1 MEQPVSVLVTT
12 VTGDDT
18 LTFRG
23 SGRLTRDARGA
34 HLCYTASGEGGPIA
48 SELHLGLGR
57 AVVRTPSYRLLLD
70 PDHPT
75 RAQLDTDGGALPLTV
90 TTHGV
95 RSDLREASGTV
106 SLHYTL
112 VSAGQTVGTFRVTLA
127 VEPLDKERT
136 L

>member
-1 MEQPVSVLVTT
+1 MEHQVSVLVTT

-23 SGRLTRDARGA
+23 KGRLTRDARGT
-34 HLCYTASGEGGPIA
+34 HLRYTASGESGPIA

-75 RAQLDTDGGALPLTV
+75 RAQLDSGGGSMLLTV
-90 TTHGV
+90 TTHSV
-95 RSDLREASGTV
+95 RSDLREASGAV